1 MKRRSLAIGGSLFVK
16 PTCQTGKPKLLPI
29 VYYMQLYG
37 MV

>member
-29 VYYMQLYG
+29 VSYMQLYG